1 MWIKICGMTSPEAV
15 AAALEARADA
25 IGFVFAE
32 SARRLTPE
40 RAAQLAKPA
49 RDRVRCVAV
58 TRHPTQSAVDEI
70 LEVFAPDVL
79 QTDLTD
85 LERLTLPA
93 GLERLPVLRAGGEP
107 PATVPRRVL
116 FEGPRSGSGAVSD
129 WNAARDLARR
139 TQLVLAG
146 GLNAGNVAAAIAA
159 VRPFGVDVSSG
170 VELEPGIK
178 NPLEIAG
185 FVRAARAASGAASA
199 DAGRLLADLIAGRFP
214 DARGRFGPFGGRY
227 VPETLMPALERL
239 ERGVRE
245 QLPTRGF
252 KEELAGQLR
261 SWVGRP
267 TPLTFADRL
276 SERWAARVWL
286 KREDLAHTGAHKI
299 NNAMGQALLA
309 KRLGAKRVVAETGA
323 GQHGVASAA
332 ACARLG
338 LPCTVYM
345 GSIDMER
352 QAPNVGRMRLL
363 GAEVVPVTSGDRTP

>member
-15 AAALEARADA
+15 AAALEARVDA

-49 RDRVRCVAV
+49 RDRARCVAV

-93 GLERLPVLRAGGEP
+93 GLGRLPVLRAGGEQ

-178 NPLEIAG
+178 SPLEIAG
-185 FVRAARAASGAASA
+185 FVRAARAASGAAA
-199 DAGRLLADLIAGRFP
+199 
-214 DARGRFGPFGGRY
+214 
-227 VPETLMPALERL
+227 
-239 ERGVRE
+239 
-245 QLPTRGF
+245 
-252 KEELAGQLR
+252 
-261 SWVGRP
+261 
-267 TPLTFADRL
+267 
-276 SERWAARVWL
+276 
-286 KREDLAHTGAHKI
+286 
-299 NNAMGQALLA
+299 
-309 KRLGAKRVVAETGA
+309 
-323 GQHGVASAA
+323 ASA
-332 ACARLG
+332 
-338 LPCTVYM
+338 
-345 GSIDMER
+345 GSLDE
-352 QAPNVGRMRLL
+352 
-363 GAEVVPVTSGDRTP
+363 S